1 MEIVPEAIENYTAA
15 HTSELPALFG
25 ALEEETRKSMQYH
38 FMQVGKT
45 EGSFLR
51 MLVRLMGATRIIEVG
66 TFTGYSALCMAEALP
81 EDGQRIT
88 CDIDEAAT
96 DIAKRFWAQS
106 PHGEK
111 IELRLGPAMDTIA
124 ALEGPFDMAFIDADK
139 DNYAN
144 YWEALLPKVRQGGL
158 LVVDNVLWEGRVLNP
173 VKRLDI
179 AIDAFNKKVAS
190 DPRVEAL
197 MLTVRDGVTLARKL

>member
-1 MEIVPEAIENYTAA
+1 MEIVSEAIENYTAA
-15 HTSELPALFG
+15 HTSELPAHFK

-66 TFTGYSALCMAEALP
+66 TFTGFSALCMVEALP
-81 EDGQRIT
+81 ENGRLIT
-88 CDIDEAAT
+88 CDIDKAAA

-106 PHGEK
+106 PHGAK
-111 IELRLGPAMDTIA
+111 IELRLGPAMEIIA

-139 DNYAN
+139 DNYEN

-197 MLTVRDGVTLARKL
+197 MLTVRDGVTLARKV